1 MSKILVITTQ
11 VLPSIKALQENICES
26 CIHQREINMYHH
38 FFDYLREMRV
48 NHLIL
53 LDVPDVYY
61 AHYEEPADKD
71 GSETCTLLE
80 YLKAE
85 GYRMVDKVEGLDY
98 EHCKMALM
106 SLAHYHA
113 WTMSAARKWKDPT
126 TGELLRIPPTV
137 KFLVNDTS
145 EYDME
150 ILEILTDFSS
160 GPIVRFLKDIEREK
174 PYVSINNFSVHH
186 WHPN

>member
-1 MSKILVITTQ
+1 
-11 VLPSIKALQENICES
+11 
-26 CIHQREINMYHH
+26 
-38 FFDYLREMRV
+38 
-48 NHLIL
+48 
-53 LDVPDVYY
+53 
-61 AHYEEPADKD
+61 
-71 GSETCTLLE
+71 
-80 YLKAE
+80 
-85 GYRMVDKVEGLDY
+85 MVDKVEGLDY

-113 WTMSAARKWKDPT
+113 WTMSAARKWKGPT

-150 ILEILTDFSS
+150 ILEILIDFSS
-160 GPIVRFLKDIEREK
+160 GPIVQFLKDIEREK